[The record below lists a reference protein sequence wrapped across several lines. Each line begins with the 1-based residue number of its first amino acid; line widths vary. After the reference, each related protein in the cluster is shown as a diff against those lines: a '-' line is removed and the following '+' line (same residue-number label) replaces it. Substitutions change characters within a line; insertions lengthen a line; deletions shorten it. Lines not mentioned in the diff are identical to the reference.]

1 MLPNR
6 VKEGLFSI
14 SAVSE
19 QTGVNPVTLR
29 AWERRYGLIQPAR
42 SESGRRLYTQQDI
55 ALIKNVLELLGQG
68 VAVSRVKEALVLAER
83 ESKAAE
89 RAKSPLALY
98 QQRMLEGVSG
108 FDEALLESTYNEA
121 LSLFSADLVTTEL
134 FLPVFDAL
142 GARWNKNPAGV
153 VEEHFFSVFIR
164 NKLGARFH
172 HRNLQNEGPRL
183 VAACLPGEQH
193 EFGLL
198 LFSLM
203 AHARGCRIVLLGAN
217 VPLLQLPGVVECTNA
232 DAIILSGSIQTE
244 NDDLEMALQE
254 LSATTHVPVFAGGS
268 YAKLMRDQL
277 KKRGVYPLGDDLVTG
292 IYVLGQQLKRSYS
305 RKRES
310 HS

>member
-1 MLPNR
+1 MLSNR
-6 VKEGLFSI
+6 VQEGLFSI

-42 SESGRRLYTQQDI
+42 SESGRRLYTQQDV
-55 ALIKNVLELLGQG
+55 ALIKEVLELLGQG
-68 VAVSRVKEALVLAER
+68 VAVSRVKEALALAER
-83 ESKAAE
+83 DRVEGDGV
-89 RAKSPLALY
+89 KSPLVAY

-134 FLPVFDAL
+134 FLPVFEAL
-142 GARWNKNPAGV
+142 GARWNNNPIGV
-153 VEEHFFSVFIR
+153 AEEHFFSVFIR

-203 AHARGCRIVLLGAN
+203 AHARGYRIVLLGAN
-217 VPLLQLPGVVECTNA
+217 VPLLQLPGVADRTNA
-232 DAIILSGSIQTE
+232 DAIILSGSVPV
-244 NDDLEMALQE
+244 DDGDLEMALQE
-254 LSATTHVPVFAGGS
+254 LSTVTRVPVFAGGS
-268 YAKLMRDQL
+268 YAQLMRDQL
-277 KKRGVYPLGDDLVTG
+277 VKKGIYPLGDDLVAG
-292 IYVLGQQLKRSYS
+292 VHGLGQQLKRLSR
-305 RKRES
+305 RKR
-310 HS
+310 